1 MKPFWIFDTSTQ
13 LSTGF
18 GFSIG
23 RSERKQFSCL
33 ALCAVLFALCSSV
46 AAQQPKK
53 MYRVGYL
60 SQRAG
65 NEPRD
70 EAFRQGLRE
79 IGYIEGQNVI
89 VEWRFAKGNADR
101 LSEAAADLVR
111 LKVNVIFAVGGT
123 QAILAAKNA
132 TTTIP
137 IVFAGST
144 DAVALGLVA
153 DYARPGG
160 NITGYTLG
168 GPELYG
174 KRLELI
180 KETLPKISRAGL
192 LWNPLNQSQHLA
204 LKETQAAART
214 LGLQIQSFEARSTDD
229 INGVFEAA
237 LRDRIGALS
246 VGQVTPMTTSRN
258 RIVELAAKRRLPA
271 IYGDREWP
279 EGGGLISYGP
289 NITELQRHAATY
301 IDKILKG
308 ANPSELPVEQPT
320 KFELLINLKAAKEIG
335 VTIPQKV
342 LARADKVIK

>member
-1 MKPFWIFDTSTQ
+1 MK
-13 LSTGF
+13 
-18 GFSIG
+18 IG
-23 RSERKQFSCL
+23 SGQQAVGDREKLKLVSYVIC
-33 ALCAVLFALCSSV
+33 ALLFAPCSV
-46 AAQQPKK
+46 LWAQQPKRI
-53 MYRVGYL
+53 YRIGYL
-60 SQRAG
+60 SQRSG

-70 EAFRQGLRE
+70 EAFRRGLHE
-79 IGYIEGQNVI
+79 IGYTEGRNVT
-89 VEWRFAKGNADR
+89 VEWRFAKGSADR
-101 LSEAAADLVR
+101 LSEAAAELVR

-137 IVFAGST
+137 IIFAGST

-192 LWNPLNQSQHLA
+192 IWNPSNQSQHLA
-204 LKETQAAART
+204 LRETQAAART
-214 LGLQIQSFEARSTDD
+214 LGLQIQSFEARSPDD
-229 INGVFEAA
+229 IDGIFEAA
-237 LRDRIGALS
+237 FRDRIGALS
-246 VGQVTPMTTSRN
+246 VGQVTPMTTNRN

-279 EGGGLISYGP
+279 ESGGLISYGP
-289 NITELQRHAATY
+289 NITELHRRAATY

-308 ANPSELPVEQPT
+308 ANPAELPVEQPT
-320 KFELLINLKAAKEIG
+320 KFELLINLKAAKEIA
-335 VTIPQKV
+335 VTIPPNV
-342 LARADKVIK
+342 LARADKVIR

>member
-1 MKPFWIFDTSTQ
+1 MRKRTRVVNRLRSVDCEARIFWSVV
-13 LSTGF
+13 
-18 GFSIG
+18 
-23 RSERKQFSCL
+23 QFCV
-33 ALCAVLFALCSSV
+33 ALCASLFVLNSV
-46 AAQQPKK
+46 ADAQQQRRI
-53 MYRVGYL
+53 YRVGYL
-60 SQRAG
+60 SAG
-65 NEPRD
+65 NEHRD
-70 EAFRQGLRE
+70 EAFRRGLHE
-79 IGYIEGQNVI
+79 MGYFEGQNVI
-89 VEWRFAKGNADR
+89 VEWRFAKGNTDR
-101 LSEAAADLVR
+101 LSEAAEELVR

-174 KRLELI
+174 KRLELA
-180 KETLPKISRAGL
+180 KETLPKISRVGL
-192 LWNPLNQSQHLA
+192 LWNPSNQSQHLA

-214 LGLQIQSFEARSTDD
+214 LGLQMQSFEAQSPNDFD
-229 INGVFEAA
+229 SIFETAF
-237 LRDRIGALS
+237 RDRIGALS

-271 IYGDREWP
+271 IYGDREWT
-279 EGGGLISYGP
+279 EGGGLMSYGP
-289 NITELQRHAATY
+289 NITELHRRAATY

-308 ANPSELPVEQPT
+308 VNPAELPVEQPT
-320 KFELLINLKAAKEIG
+320 KFELVINLKSAKQLG
-335 VTIPQKV
+335 VAIPQRV
-342 LARADKVIK
+342 LARADRVIK